1 MLSKS
6 RQLRSGGKM
15 GLFRYLRSKLNIQQ
29 LKETS
34 DALSSKTELAIAGQ
48 QQLKEKT
55 EQAIAGLQQLDV
67 KTGRTIAGQQQ
78 LKEISEE
85 VSSKADL
92 LIFGQHD
99 LRNQASLALS
109 GQHELGNKADRILSL
124 QREIEAKS
132 VSSSQAQQQLEERE
146 REISAKTDQVI
157 AKQYELCE
165 KTDRTIALQQHIQ
178 DLADETSSKSN
189 QALLAQQRLREE
201 FSVTAANVEQVLKAC
216 QPLKEAVAAVS
227 LKTEESA
234 AGQDKLSQKADQA
247 IAGHQHLHEEIGG
260 TAAKVDQV
268 LKAHD
273 ELKKAVGLL
282 SSKAEESAAGQE
294 KLVQKAD
301 QAIAGQQ
308 ELHEEISGTAS
319 KVDQALKAHA
329 KLKGAVDGLSLK
341 AGESAAGQEK
351 LVQKADQAI
360 AGQQELHEEIS
371 GIASKV
377 DQALKAHAKL
387 KGAVDGLSLKAGESA
402 AGQEKLAQKADQAI
416 AGQHELVQKT
426 DQLISVYQQ
435 LQATE
440 AGTQEKLD
448 QFSVSQKK
456 CGNETEFARMSR
468 TMFASFRYWEDN
480 FYNAVK
486 GIDIEERYDRL
497 TSGLSDEDRTLVDTM
512 IGRIQHLCEK
522 GDKTCYMPDEAE
534 RIYRNKKENL
544 RIVKLNEHCFV
555 YRNFKLPI
563 NAFETST
570 FVCNY
575 GLDLIE
581 HPEYTDGKDIIDAGA
596 YIGDSAL
603 VFDRYFSKCRR
614 IYAFEPDPSSYALM
628 EKTIVM
634 NKKSNI
640 VPVRLGLGDA
650 NSDGKLT
657 SHGMGANLLDRKFGQ
672 EEKDN
677 RIISIV
683 RLDDYVKQNNIV
695 TGVIKT
701 DLEGFEM
708 YFLRGAL
715 ETIKK
720 DRPILVLSIY
730 HSADDFFGIK
740 PFIENLGLGYRFR
753 LFKADD
759 GMILGGTCLLCMP
772 E

>member
-1 MLSKS
+1 
-6 RQLRSGGKM
+6 M

-308 ELHEEISGTAS
+308 ELHEEISGT
-319 KVDQALKAHA
+319 
-329 KLKGAVDGLSLK
+329 
-341 AGESAAGQEK
+341 
-351 LVQKADQAI
+351 
-360 AGQQELHEEIS
+360 
-371 GIASKV
+371 ASKV

>member
-1 MLSKS
+1 
-6 RQLRSGGKM
+6 M

-351 LVQKADQAI
+351 L
-360 AGQQELHEEIS
+360 
-371 GIASKV
+371 
-377 DQALKAHAKL
+377 
-387 KGAVDGLSLKAGESA
+387 
-402 AGQEKLAQKADQAI
+402 AQKADQAI

-603 VFDRYFSKCRR
+603 VFDRFFNKCRS
-614 IYAFEPDPSSYALM
+614 IYAFEPESSSYSLM
-628 EKTIVM
+628 EKTIAM
-634 NKKSNI
+634 NRKEKI
-640 VPVRLGLGDA
+640 IPVRLALGDA
-650 NSDGKLT
+650 NSDGELT
-657 SHGMGANLLDRKFGQ
+657 IHGMGSNLLDRHRESDNG
-672 EEKDN
+672 EENVQLIK
-677 RIISIV
+677 V
-683 RLDDYVKQNNIV
+683 VKLDDYVKQNNIIA
-695 TGVIKT
+695 GVIKT
-701 DLEGFEM
+701 DLEGYEM
-708 YFLRGAL
+708 HFLRGAL
-715 ETIKK
+715 ETIRKY
-720 DRPILVLSIY
+720 RPILLLSIY

-740 PFIENLGLGYRFR
+740 PFIESLDLGYKFR

-759 GMILGGTCLLCMP
+759 GMILGGTCLICTP
-772 E
+772 EK

>member
-308 ELHEEISGTAS
+308 ELHEEISGT
-319 KVDQALKAHA
+319 
-329 KLKGAVDGLSLK
+329 
-341 AGESAAGQEK
+341 
-351 LVQKADQAI
+351 
-360 AGQQELHEEIS
+360 
-371 GIASKV
+371 ASKV